1 MNRKKINGAL
11 QKQKK
16 VRWSKYGFKP
26 SHSTPLVAFT
36 GDMKDKDINPI
47 KDLVSGSMEILQKEL
62 KPRAK
67 F

>member
-1 MNRKKINGAL
+1 
-11 QKQKK
+11 
-16 VRWSKYGFKP
+16 VRWNKYGFKP

-36 GDMKDKDINPI
+36 DDMKDKDINPI

-62 KPRAK
+62 RPGAK